1 MILGRKISKEEKDKP
16 LEIQEEEKVEESKE
30 NEVKEE
36 QVEKPEPEIKE
47 SEQNVDEKNPPIFIK
62 IDKYREILSSLTEM
76 KLLIHKII
84 SNITLIQ
91 KVEEIE
97 ARAFENSRTFFDELN
112 KKLDELNTYFM
123 AKSSGMENVPEMEEL
138 KKLEKEIE
146 KLKKSLEE

>member
-36 QVEKPEPEIKE
+36 QVEKPEIKE

-146 KLKKSLEE
+146 RLKKSLEE